1 MVYVSATLGKA
12 SFMRSMPI
20 FICELS
26 GRYLVMS
33 VLMPTKGISAAQT
46 TARASMTTSNSL
58 RFLTMKA
65 AIFCMVG
72 ETPFARRQVVKSKKP
87 MVRVN

>member
-1 MVYVSATLGKA
+1 
-12 SFMRSMPI
+12 MRSMPI

-26 GRYLVMS
+26 GRYFVMS

-46 TARASMTTSNSL
+46 TASASMTTRRSL

-72 ETPFARRQVVKSKKP
+72 GTPFTRDSE
-87 MVRVN
+87 

>member
-1 MVYVSATLGKA
+1 
-12 SFMRSMPI
+12 MPI
-20 FICELS
+20 FICELF

-33 VLMPTKGISAAQT
+33 VLTPTKGISAAQT

-65 AIFCMVG
+65 AIFCM
-72 ETPFARRQVVKSKKP
+72 A
-87 MVRVN
+87 

>member
-1 MVYVSATLGKA
+1 
-12 SFMRSMPI
+12 MPI

-65 AIFCMVG
+65 AIFCM
-72 ETPFARRQVVKSKKP
+72 A
-87 MVRVN
+87 